1 MKRVLCL
8 IVALIIVCS
17 LSLLISAEEKRY
29 YLGTTVNT
37 GKDNGYSEKNEID
50 KKDPHWNWTLG
61 NFFVSGFS
69 EVIEGKTPV
78 FLKTVGDEITLYYNL
93 TQNINKLN
101 NNSKLTI
108 SEDTNGYDHY
118 FQIDKSNF
126 GKGTLIVKH
135 TDYQNFEHEPTIYTN
150 FLSATAKKN
159 ADTKIIFLEEGDYEI
174 ALDYEIKDTPVKV
187 FGASVFPSYENYR
200 VYFKFSVR
208 NGNCMVFPFDVATGA
223 ELTNSAFTENGFY
236 LDLAKSKYLNINIK
250 KEVLTEGVDG
260 LTEDVRF
267 NRPAK
272 DGEQFT
278 EEGIYTITVS
288 NTYTNEQTV
297 KKLYVGNNDV
307 LKAHVTTGLPI
318 SEINKQ
324 KSLGFIINDNGTLTP
339 PEAEEAAADISKENA
354 DIIDEI
360 STSTDYVGLIVVLI
374 VFALIIVTVV
384 IIKKRK
390 SVIPTIE
397 EEKECDE

>member
-1 MKRVLCL
+1 MIWVILKVGQF
-8 IVALIIVCS
+8 I
-17 LSLLISAEEKRY
+17 
-29 YLGTTVNT
+29 
-37 GKDNGYSEKNEID
+37 YSSYK
-50 KKDPHWNWTLG
+50 
-61 NFFVSGFS
+61 S
-69 EVIEGKTPV
+69 ERLNIE
-78 FLKTVGDEITLYYNL
+78 
-93 TQNINKLN
+93 NKLIYWPV
-101 NNSKLTI
+101 S
-108 SEDTNGYDHY
+108 
-118 FQIDKSNF
+118 QSNF

-150 FLSATAKKN
+150 FLSAKAKKN

-174 ALDYEIKDTPVKV
+174 ALDYEIKDALVQV
-187 FGASVFPSYENYR
+187 FGASMFPSYENYR
-200 VYFKFSVR
+200 VYLKFSVR
-208 NGNCMVFPFDVATGA
+208 NGNCMVFPFDVTTGA
-223 ELTNSAFTENGFY
+223 ELTNSSFTENGFY

-297 KKLYVGNNDV
+297 KKLYVGKTDV
-307 LKAHVTTGLPI
+307 LKAHVATGLPI

-339 PEAEEAAADISKENA
+339 PISEEVAVEVSAEKTVTIAGEASPN
-354 DIIDEI
+354 
-360 STSTDYVGLIVVLI
+360 YVSLVVILI
-374 VFALIIVTVV
+374 VFVLLVVAVV

-390 SVIPTIE
+390 TAVTVVK